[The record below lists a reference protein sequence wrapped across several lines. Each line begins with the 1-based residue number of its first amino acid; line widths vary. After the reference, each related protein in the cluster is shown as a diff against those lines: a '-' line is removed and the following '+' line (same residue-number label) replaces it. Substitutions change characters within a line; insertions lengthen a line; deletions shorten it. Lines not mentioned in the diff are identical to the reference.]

1 MPFDGTD
8 YQILSPVT
16 HMLIDG
22 RQRVQNGWSQRIMR
36 QRGSVCMIGSLTI
49 TDYEVFAIAEKL
61 ILEAIRELG
70 YAYSSVVAFN
80 DDLGRT
86 KEQVLEVY
94 DIAIA
99 SSMPMT
105 RTQTPHYWGYPELM
119 PA

>member
-16 HMLIDG
+16 RMLIDG
-22 RQRVQNGWSQRIMR
+22 RKRVQNGWSQRIMR

-49 TDYEVFAIAEKL
+49 TDYEVFAVAEKL
-61 ILEAIRELG
+61 ILEAIHELG
-70 YAYSSVVAFN
+70 YTYSSVVAFN
-80 DDLGRT
+80 DHLCRT

-105 RTQTPHYWGYPELM
+105 QHHWRYPELI
-119 PA
+119 AA

>member
-1 MPFDGTD
+1 MPFDGAN

-22 RQRVQNGWSQRIMR
+22 RQRVQNGWSQRAMR

-61 ILEAIRELG
+61 MLEAIHELR
-70 YAYSSVVAFN
+70 YTYSSVVAFN
-80 DDLGRT
+80 DDLRRT

-99 SSMPMT
+99 LSMPST
-105 RTQTPHYWGYPELM
+105 RTQHHWQYRELL
-119 PA
+119 AA